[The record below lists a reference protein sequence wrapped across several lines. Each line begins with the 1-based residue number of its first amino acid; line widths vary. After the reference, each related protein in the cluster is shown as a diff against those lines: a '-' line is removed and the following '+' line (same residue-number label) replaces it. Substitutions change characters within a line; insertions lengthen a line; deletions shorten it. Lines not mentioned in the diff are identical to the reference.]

1 MYKLIPRI
9 ANISQ
14 TRIRNI
20 LTLNIPPT
28 DSNNV
33 VTINFMFKLCVMN
46 LNGLN
51 VRSSLRIFIALK
63 SISKILGWVGC
74 NPSGPNHAGA
84 TLLVAFQIM
93 LAQPEGLRML

>member
-1 MYKLIPRI
+1 M
-9 ANISQ
+9 
-14 TRIRNI
+14 
-20 LTLNIPPT
+20 

-51 VRSSLRIFIALK
+51 VLSSLRIFIALK
-63 SISKILGWVGC
+63 SISKILGWGWGC

-84 TLLVAFQIM
+84 TLLVAFPNNAGTT
-93 LAQPEGLRML
+93 LRVTYAGGRAWGLVLMEFTLSH